1 MDHATRVLEAA
12 AWSAAHG
19 HATDEQLSWLEA
31 DRAGW
36 RRALEHLLDDTED
49 SLDDVRSLNGPER
62 AQVVADFEEELARL
76 EAAYDVLTGAADPVK
91 AFAAADPAGEV
102 RLQASWHAGQVVVW
116 AGGPEVPPA
125 TNDELADLL
134 EAIGGPALGWTLH
147 PGVNLPGGV
156 RAEALAIP
164 VEESLG
170 WLVAVGGGLGRE
182 DVGSS
187 VAWLGRVAVAA
198 VRLVA
203 RGAVVPTLHGA
214 KRQDGN
220 AMDLAVRWSP
230 ALVDAGVLDRL
241 VNAMPGPVTALASAD
256 ARSTVI
262 QVMGAAV
269 PGPRADRRRR
279 GGWRRRPPP

>member
-19 HATDEQLSWLEA
+19 HATEEQLTTLEA
-31 DRAGW
+31 DRLGW

-49 SLDDVRSLNGPER
+49 GLDEVKSLSGPER

-91 AFAAADPAGEV
+91 AFAAADPAGQV
-102 RLQASWHAGQVVVW
+102 RLQASWHADQIVVW

-156 RAEALAIP
+156 KAEALAIP

-170 WLVAVGGGLGRE
+170 WLVAVVGL
-182 DVGSS
+182 
-187 VAWLGRVAVAA
+187 
-198 VRLVA
+198 
-203 RGAVVPTLHGA
+203 
-214 KRQDGN
+214 
-220 AMDLAVRWSP
+220 
-230 ALVDAGVLDRL
+230 
-241 VNAMPGPVTALASAD
+241 
-256 ARSTVI
+256 
-262 QVMGAAV
+262 
-269 PGPRADRRRR
+269 
-279 GGWRRRPPP
+279 